1 MRLTKSVVVL
11 AVLGVAG
18 CGGKAER
25 SDVVTAV
32 PKAEAEELGAQ
43 HARFEGSKDPKPNAA
58 THFAAGQLAESQG
71 AVGQAIVQYK
81 HAVAADPK
89 HLPSLY
95 RLAMLYTQAEAY
107 PEAIGVWKGFVK
119 VTPNDATAWSNLGYC
134 YELAGQP
141 TEAEAAYKQGI
152 AKDPKSGPC
161 RVNYGL
167 MLARTGRE
175 EESKGQL
182 GAVLTPAR
190 VCYNLAS
197 VYEQQGKKGE
207 AKLNYERALELDAEL
222 GEARERLAK
231 LGDS

>member
-1 MRLTKSVVVL
+1 MRLSTSVIVL

-18 CGGKAER
+18 CAGKAER
-25 SDVVTAV
+25 NDVVTAV
-32 PKAEAEELGAQ
+32 PRAEAEELGAQ

-71 AVGQAIVQYK
+71 AVGQAINQYK
-81 HAVAADPK
+81 LAIAADPK

-95 RLAMLYTQAEAY
+95 RLAMLYTQAQAY

-141 TEAEAAYKQGI
+141 SEAEGAYRQGI
-152 AKDPKSGPC
+152 ARDPNSGPC

-175 EESKGQL
+175 GEAKGQR
-182 GAVLTPAR
+182 GVVLSEAR

-197 VYEQQGKKGE
+197 VYEQQGRVGE
-207 AKLNYERALELDAEL
+207 AKVYYERALELDRDL
-222 GEARERLAK
+222 GEARERLSR
-231 LGDS
+231 LE